1 MHDKAF
7 NIAKDPKYD
16 GYQWGRSLMIYNFF
30 DKGTSSKTVKTENI
44 LNKELAEELYK
55 PIIRKFEK
63 RKIYSP
69 FICNIWGAGFPDMQ
83 LVSKPNKGTRLFL
96 CVIDIFSKYAWV
108 IRLKDKK
115 GITITNAFQTIVDEF
130 NCKPSKMWE
139 EKGSEFYNKSMK
151 YFLQNDDTETYL
163 THNEGK
169 SVLDERFIRNLK
181 NKVYK
186 YITSI
191 SKNIYLDNLDDIYS
205 KYNNTHHNN

>member
-1 MHDKAF
+1 
-7 NIAKDPKYD
+7 
-16 GYQWGRSLMIYNFF
+16 MIYNFF
-30 DKGTSSKTVKTENI
+30 DKETSSKAVKTENI

-83 LVSKPNKGTRLFL
+83 LVSKPNKGTPLFL
-96 CVIDIFSKYAWV
+96 CVIDIFSKNAWV
-108 IRLKDKK
+108 ICLKDKK

-130 NCKPSKMWE
+130 NCKPNKMWE

-151 YFLQNDDTETYL
+151 YFLQNNDTEMYL

-169 SVLDERFIRNLK
+169 SVLDERFIRNLRIK
-181 NKVYK
+181 FINTLLQYQKI
-186 YITSI
+186 YI
-191 SKNIYLDNLDDIYS
+191 
-205 KYNNTHHNN
+205 